1 MTFFQIDILFDDSPD
16 HGLVLTVLCHLLR
29 VCKHIDTHRGGN
41 SVCPDNDDDDDD
53 DDENGDTDTDDHD
66 HVKDYIGRAVIWAN
80 WATTVTARVLFHLEC
95 VMMMMMITSM
105 IMIIM
110 MIRMMMVQ
118 VMMMCL
124 YEDEP
129 MEITHVTDGQT
140 DRGIV

>member
-1 MTFFQIDILFDDSPD
+1 M
-16 HGLVLTVLCHLLR
+16 LCHLLP
-29 VCKHIDTHRGGN
+29 VYKHIDTHRGGN
-41 SVCPDNDDDDDD
+41 SACPDNGDDNDDDDD

-118 VMMMCL
+118 VMMDIL
-124 YEDEP
+124 EEFLKRT
-129 MEITHVTDGQT
+129 EIFLRWKPIGT
-140 DRGIV
+140 

>member
-1 MTFFQIDILFDDSPD
+1 M
-16 HGLVLTVLCHLLR
+16 
-29 VCKHIDTHRGGN
+29 HIDTHRGG
-41 SVCPDNDDDDDD
+41 SSACPDNDDDDHGEADD
-53 DDENGDTDTDDHD
+53 DYEYGDADSDDHD
-66 HVKDYIGRAVIWAN
+66 YLKDYIGRAVIWAN